1 MYRVSVSCSCIH
13 FYMLYRTD
21 ICIYTCF
28 RIKQINPFFTKS
40 KMFPYG
46 VTNRQLRYEMLFV
59 TMNPWSCGKDC
70 VECYKSGCKQV
81 LWSNHGV
88 KPNPRRRYGA
98 PISRKRLYLVM
109 IENSVMRGGGQAT
122 GFHWLHQEEV
132 RWNEDP
138 YQNMLVSYLNFRTTT
153 ETHAFKDGLL
163 SVCFTFPLATT
174 RHPPNWESEEWAS
187 LAVGPPS
194 CFSRYGEMTSTAHG
208 GSIPVS
214 WIGHPHIYHCINER
228 NSHSRFS
235 QRHILNPRKVPK
247 GAKWVKRHRGWAKK
261 KQVRMY
267 TGAQVFWFM
276 CKNKFNS

>member
-1 MYRVSVSCSCIH
+1 MKWRSLPKYV
-13 FYMLYRTD
+13 
-21 ICIYTCF
+21 
-28 RIKQINPFFTKS
+28 
-40 KMFPYG
+40 
-46 VTNRQLRYEMLFV
+46 
-59 TMNPWSCGKDC
+59 
-70 VECYKSGCKQV
+70 
-81 LWSNHGV
+81 
-88 KPNPRRRYGA
+88 
-98 PISRKRLYLVM
+98 
-109 IENSVMRGGGQAT
+109 
-122 GFHWLHQEEV
+122 
-132 RWNEDP
+132 
-138 YQNMLVSYLNFRTTT
+138 
-153 ETHAFKDGLL
+153 GLL
-163 SVCFTFPLATT
+163 PQLQNNYRNTCLQGWFVKCMFHFSPCHH

-194 CFSRYGEMTSTAHG
+194 CFSRYGETTSTPHG